1 MERKDLCRPSFL
13 LFLDE
18 CEGIPVV
25 EFETQDAG
33 PER

>member
-1 MERKDLCRPSFL
+1 MERKDMCRPSFL

-18 CEGIPVV
+18 CEGNPGV